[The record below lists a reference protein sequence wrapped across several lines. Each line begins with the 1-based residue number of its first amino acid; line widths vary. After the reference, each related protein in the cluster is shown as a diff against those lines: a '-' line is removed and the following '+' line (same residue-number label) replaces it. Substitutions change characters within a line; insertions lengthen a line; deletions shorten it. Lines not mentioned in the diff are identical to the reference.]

1 MKERRRAARILK
13 AVTEATLSFA
23 PERGKEGMAH
33 LSLREL
39 AKSASVAP
47 NNASTELNLLHRTGV
62 VIRISGPS
70 FPLSFPCPSGNPAGQ
85 AGSFH
90 KLHLA

>member
-62 VIRISGPS
+62 VIRISGRPS
-70 FPLSFPCPSGNPAGQ
+70 HYLSLAHLGNPAGQ

>member
-23 PERGKEGMAH
+23 PERGKEGLAH

-47 NNASTELNLLHRTGV
+47 QQCKYRIEPAHRTGV
-62 VIRISGPS
+62 VIRISGRPPII
-70 FPLSFPCPSGNPAGQ
+70 FPLPIWKPCWAGR
-85 AGSFH
+85 SFH